1 MTTGEIGAWGEDRA
15 CEYLTDKGYRI
26 IRRNFSSRTG
36 EIDIIC
42 KKGNMTVF
50 VEVKT
55 RRSSVYAE
63 PRDFVTFSKQRKLK
77 SAAKWWLSLTKSYDF
92 PARFDVIEVFSPDGL
107 YGKDYSINHIENAF

>member
-50 VEVKT
+50 IEVTT

-63 PRDFVTFSKQRKLK
+63 QRKLK

>member
-1 MTTGEIGAWGEDRA
+1 
-15 CEYLTDKGYRI
+15 
-26 IRRNFSSRTG
+26 
-36 EIDIIC
+36 
-42 KKGNMTVF
+42 MTVF
-50 VEVKT
+50 IEVKT

-63 PRDFVTFSKQRKLK
+63 PRDFVTYSKQRKLK